1 MIERETWRAMNRK
14 LEYAGREI
22 AKLYLNLLGIGI
34 LIGFPA
40 LCFVGLI
47 FAVAEIG
54 DLIGFRGSLAVIA
67 FFGVPF
73 FALLFCSI
81 YANQHIWPAIKRLL
95 ADLEQSRHD
104 LN

>member
-1 MIERETWRAMNRK
+1 MIERKTWRVINRK
-14 LEYAGREI
+14 FEIVGREL
-22 AKLYLNLLGIGI
+22 AKLYLNLLTLGI
-34 LIGFPA
+34 LIGFPV
-40 LCFVGLI
+40 LCFVGLV

-54 DLIGFRGSLAVIA
+54 DLIGLRGSLAITA

-81 YANQHIWPAIKRLL
+81 YANRHIWPTVKRLL